1 MEASHYVTD
10 EPQSRYALSFT
21 SGGLL
26 AREGESVA
34 AVYLKSHDWQM
45 TRARVVDDNLLQ
57 SRTTSSLVRVSRET
71 VQRLA
76 ALDDDEIELL
86 VEGGPTEQHHLM
98 WTAACRRYVLI
109 GDFAE
114 EVLRERFLLM
124 TPTLDAD
131 DFDRFITGKSL
142 WHPELDGLKPSTR
155 QRLRQTL
162 FQMLREAGLRT
173 VAGDI
178 VPAVMS
184 ERVTEMLDRRTPSD
198 LRFFPT
204 TTPFTSSGNQ
214 VQR

>member
-1 MEASHYVTD
+1 MTD
-10 EPQSRYALSFT
+10 EARSHYALSFT

-34 AVYLKSHDWQM
+34 AIYLATRDWQV
-45 TRARVVDDNLLQ
+45 TRDRVVGDNVLQ
-57 SRTTSSLVRVSRET
+57 ARTTSSLIRVSRET
-71 VQRLA
+71 IQRLA

-86 VEGGPTEQHHLM
+86 VEGSPTEQHHLM
-98 WTAACRRYVLI
+98 WAAVCRRYALI

-124 TPTLDAD
+124 TPMLDAD
-131 DFDRFITGKSL
+131 DFDRFVTGKSL

-155 QRLRQTL
+155 QRLRQAL

-173 VAGDI
+173 DAGNI
-178 VPAVMS
+178 IPAVIS
-184 ERVTEMLDRRTPSD
+184 ERVAEMLDRRTPSD

-204 TTPFTSSGNQ
+204 TTPFTLSGDQ

>member
-1 MEASHYVTD
+1 MTD
-10 EPQSRYALSFT
+10 GAQSRYALSFT

-26 AREGESVA
+26 AREGEVVA
-34 AVYLKSHDWQM
+34 AIYLAFRDWQ
-45 TRARVVDDNLLQ
+45 TARARVVDDNLLQ
-57 SRTTSSLVRVSRET
+57 ARTNSSLTRVARET

-76 ALDDDEIELL
+76 ALDDAEIELL
-86 VEGGPTEQHHLM
+86 VESSPTEQHHLM
-98 WTAACRRYVLI
+98 WVAACRRYALI

-124 TPTLDAD
+124 TPTLGVD

-142 WHPELDGLKPSTR
+142 WHPELDEAKPSTR
-155 QRLRQTL
+155 QRLRQAL

-173 VAGDI
+173 DAGNI
-178 VPAVMS
+178 IPAVIS
-184 ERVTEMLDRRTPSD
+184 ERVAEMLDRRTPSD

-204 TTPFTSSGNQ
+204 ITPFTLSGDQ

>member
-1 MEASHYVTD
+1 MADEAPSH
-10 EPQSRYALSFT
+10 YALSFT

-26 AREGESVA
+26 AREGQVVA
-34 AVYLKSHDWQM
+34 AIYLASRDWQ
-45 TRARVVDDNLLQ
+45 TARARVMEGNLLQ
-57 SRTTSSLVRVSRET
+57 ARTNSSLTRVARET

-86 VEGGPTEQHHLM
+86 VESSPTEQHHLM
-98 WTAACRRYVLI
+98 WAAACRRYALI

-124 TPTLDAD
+124 TPTLGID

-155 QRLRQTL
+155 QKLRQTL
-162 FQMLREAGLRT
+162 FRMLREAGLRT
-173 VAGDI
+173 DAGDI
-178 VPAVMS
+178 TPAVIS
-184 ERVTEMLDRRTPSD
+184 ERVIEALNRRTPSD

-204 TTPFTSSGNQ
+204 TTPFTLSGDQ

>member
-1 MEASHYVTD
+1 MTD
-10 EPQSRYALSFT
+10 ETQSRYALSFT

-26 AREGESVA
+26 AREGEIVA
-34 AVYLKSHDWQM
+34 AIYLDSRDWQA
-45 TRARVVDDNLLQ
+45 TRARVVDENLLLA
-57 SRTTSSLVRVSRET
+57 RTTSSLIRLARET

-86 VEGGPTEQHHLM
+86 VAGSPTEQYHLM
-98 WTAACRRYVLI
+98 WTAACRRYTLI

-173 VAGDI
+173 DAGDI

-184 ERVTEMLDRRTPSD
+184 ERVTEVLDHRMPSD

-204 TTPFTSSGNQ
+204 TTPFTSSGDQ

>member
-1 MEASHYVTD
+1 MTDQVQSH
-10 EPQSRYALSFT
+10 YALSFT

-26 AREGESVA
+26 AREGEVIA
-34 AVYLKSHDWQM
+34 AIYLASRDWQA

-57 SRTTSSLVRVSRET
+57 ARTTSSLIRVSRET

-76 ALDDDEIELL
+76 ALGDDEIELL
-86 VEGGPTEQHHLM
+86 VEGSPTEQHHLM
-98 WTAACRRYVLI
+98 WAAACRRYALI

-124 TPTLDAD
+124 APTLDVD
-131 DFDRFITGKSL
+131 DFDRFLTGKGL

-155 QRLRQTL
+155 QKLRQTL
-162 FQMLREAGLRT
+162 FRMLREAGLRT
-173 VAGDI
+173 DAGGI
-178 VPAVMS
+178 APAVIS
-184 ERVTEMLDRRTPSD
+184 ERVVDALDRRKPSD

-204 TTPFTSSGNQ
+204 TTPVTYTGNQ

>member
-1 MEASHYVTD
+1 MHHVTD
-10 EPQSRYALSFT
+10 EAQPHYALSFT

-26 AREGESVA
+26 AREGEAVA
-34 AVYLKSHDWQM
+34 ALYLDSRDWKA

-57 SRTTSSLVRVSRET
+57 ARTTSSLIRISRET

-86 VEGGPTEQHHLM
+86 VESSPTEQHHLM
-98 WTAACRRYVLI
+98 WAAACRRYALI

-124 TPTLDAD
+124 TPTLGVD

-142 WHPELDGLKPSTR
+142 WHPELDEAKPSTR
-155 QRLRQTL
+155 QRLRQAL

-173 VAGDI
+173 DGGNI
-178 VPAVMS
+178 IPAVIS
-184 ERVTEMLDRRTPSD
+184 ERVAEMLGRHTPSD

-204 TTPFTSSGNQ
+204 TTPFTLSGDQ

>member
-1 MEASHYVTD
+1 MHHVTD
-10 EPQSRYALSFT
+10 ETQLHYALSFT

-26 AREGESVA
+26 AREGEAVA
-34 AVYLKSHDWQM
+34 AIYLDSRDWQA
-45 TRARVVDDNLLQ
+45 TRTRVVGDNLLQ
-57 SRTTSSLVRVSRET
+57 ARTTSSLIRLARET

-76 ALDDDEIELL
+76 TFGDDEIELL
-86 VEGGPTEQHHLM
+86 VDGSPTEQHHLM
-98 WTAACRRYVLI
+98 WAAACRRYALI

-124 TPTLDAD
+124 TPTLRAD
-131 DFDRFITGKSL
+131 DFDRFINGKSL

-155 QRLRQTL
+155 QKLRQTL
-162 FQMLREAGLRT
+162 FRMLREAGLYT
-173 VAGDI
+173 DAGDI
-178 VPAVMS
+178 VPAVIS
-184 ERVTEMLDRRTPSD
+184 ERVAEMLDHRTPSD

>member
-1 MEASHYVTD
+1 VTD
-10 EPQSRYALSFT
+10 EAQWRYALSFT

-26 AREGESVA
+26 AREGQVVA
-34 AVYLKSHDWQM
+34 AIYLASRDWQ
-45 TRARVVDDNLLQ
+45 TARARVMGDNLLQ
-57 SRTTSSLVRVSRET
+57 ARTNSSLTRVARET

-86 VEGGPTEQHHLM
+86 VESSPTEQHHLM
-98 WTAACRRYVLI
+98 WAAACRRYALI

-124 TPTLDAD
+124 TPTLGID

-155 QRLRQTL
+155 QKLRQTL
-162 FQMLREAGLRT
+162 FRMLREAGLRT
-173 VAGDI
+173 DAGDI
-178 VPAVMS
+178 TPAMIS
-184 ERVTEMLDRRTPSD
+184 ERVIEALNRRKPSD

-204 TTPFTSSGNQ
+204 TTPFTSSNNQ